1 MTFPPPPRRAA
12 LSHVLS
18 IQSPARAAPV
28 GTIATR
34 NPRGTPTPR
43 FLTQS
48 CAMESDAFV
57 SVCDG
62 SSGQPQVFIVDL
74 KNGNQVMKRPMSAE
88 AAIMNPAR
96 RGVPSFRGWFPF
108 VAMHRLHERL

>member
-1 MTFPPPPRRAA
+1 
-12 LSHVLS
+12 
-18 IQSPARAAPV
+18 
-28 GTIATR
+28 
-34 NPRGTPTPR
+34 
-43 FLTQS
+43 
-48 CAMESDAFV
+48 MESDAFV

-96 RGVPSFRGWFPF
+96 RGVPSFRGWFHF

>member
-1 MTFPPPPRRAA
+1 MPSSSASATRVANAPVSPPALKPPFPPCAPRR
-12 LSHVLS
+12 SRHE
-18 IQSPARAAPV
+18 
-28 GTIATR
+28 R
-34 NPRGTPTPR
+34 NPHA
-43 FLTQS
+43 QS

-96 RGVPSFRGWFPF
+96 RGVPSFRGWFHF
-108 VAMHRLHERL
+108 VAMHRLRE